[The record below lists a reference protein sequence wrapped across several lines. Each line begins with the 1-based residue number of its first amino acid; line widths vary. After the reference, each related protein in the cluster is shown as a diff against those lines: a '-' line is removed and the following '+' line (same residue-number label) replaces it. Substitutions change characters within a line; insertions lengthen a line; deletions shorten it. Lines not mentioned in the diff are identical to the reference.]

1 MRVICVAWH
10 QNKGEGSKGGGAL
23 PISLEMSLF
32 CMDCYSG
39 KNCVSSEGCF

>member
-1 MRVICVAWH
+1 MLPGIRIRER
-10 QNKGEGSKGGGAL
+10 GRRGGGAL